1 MADSNTANRK
11 SAPNTSLLLT
21 TTVTGHGIKHFYAAA
36 FPVLFPS
43 IKADLNLTNAQ
54 LGNMTTLRL
63 LVGGLFNLPAGFL
76 ADKFGGGRRHILAF
90 SIALTALSCMLLG
103 IAQSYPLIVVF
114 ASLMSAA
121 ITFWHPSAIAW
132 LSEGFSNR
140 KGMAIGIHGTGG
152 SAGEALGPLVTG
164 LLLKSFS
171 WRPLLSLS
179 VIPGIIVAIMI
190 WICLGKV
197 GQFTATTI
205 TLGTYIKGTGNL
217 LKNRRLLIVL
227 AVAACYGGAQATVM
241 TFLPIYIEED
251 LGLSS
256 TSVGVYI
263 SAMQLSGIISQPI
276 LGYLSDLWGRRSI
289 LPPSLAILS
298 LSLIVMGWTTSG
310 VPFTFFLIL
319 GGAFLFP
326 LMAIILAAA
335 VDVVSQEVQ
344 ATTVSLVF
352 GSAVIVSSFIPAV
365 AGIVA
370 DNLDVRFTFLLA
382 GGIVLFACVISIVT
396 RWNLEV
402 NPAKENH

>member
-1 MADSNTANRK
+1 
-11 SAPNTSLLLT
+11 
-21 TTVTGHGIKHFYAAA
+21 
-36 FPVLFPS
+36 
-43 IKADLNLTNAQ
+43 
-54 LGNMTTLRL
+54 
-63 LVGGLFNLPAGFL
+63 
-76 ADKFGGGRRHILAF
+76 
-90 SIALTALSCMLLG
+90 
-103 IAQSYPLIVVF
+103 
-114 ASLMSAA
+114 
-121 ITFWHPSAIAW
+121 
-132 LSEGFSNR
+132 
-140 KGMAIGIHGTGG
+140 
-152 SAGEALGPLVTG
+152 
-164 LLLKSFS
+164 
-171 WRPLLSLS
+171 
-179 VIPGIIVAIMI
+179 
-190 WICLGKV
+190 
-197 GQFTATTI
+197 
-205 TLGTYIKGTGNL
+205 
-217 LKNRRLLIVL
+217 
-227 AVAACYGGAQATVM
+227 
-241 TFLPIYIEED
+241 
-251 LGLSS
+251 
-256 TSVGVYI
+256 
-263 SAMQLSGIISQPI
+263 MQISGIISQPI

>member
-1 MADSNTANRK
+1 
-11 SAPNTSLLLT
+11 
-21 TTVTGHGIKHFYAAA
+21 
-36 FPVLFPS
+36 
-43 IKADLNLTNAQ
+43 
-54 LGNMTTLRL
+54 
-63 LVGGLFNLPAGFL
+63 
-76 ADKFGGGRRHILAF
+76 
-90 SIALTALSCMLLG
+90 
-103 IAQSYPLIVVF
+103 
-114 ASLMSAA
+114 MSAA

-263 SAMQLSGIISQPI
+263 SAMQISGIISQPI